1 MKIKGAESDFIKNNS
16 RFISVSVSFI
26 LAFNYNFNRYKYGLE
41 NQREGEE
48 EMINLITA
56 SCRAYDLAK
65 RRGIKETTFEA
76 LKHCAGEILEANE
89 AYNNWTFCETS
100 DSLKEH
106 FEDEL
111 ADVIMCCLSICGAEG
126 INIEKALDRVFI
138 KNEKRAG
145 KNDSKK

>member
-1 MKIKGAESDFIKNNS
+1 MKSKGAESDLFIKSNPW
-16 RFISVSVSFI
+16 FIPVSVSFI

-41 NQREGEE
+41 NQGEE

-56 SCRAYDLAK
+56 SAKAYDIAK

-100 DSLKEH
+100 DSLKEL

-111 ADVIMCCLSICGAEG
+111 ADIIMCCLSICGAEG
-126 INIEKALDRVFI
+126 INIEKALDRVFL